1 MYNFQLGEKVGF
13 FSEQGTATIL
23 EFLPIQKIRLID
35 NEGFEQIRDISELI
49 RIHSLNYQLDKQTI
63 PNEKEAISKR
73 RNMQFSVKMENK
85 KKTSIW
91 EIDLHIENLL
101 DNSRNLTNTEIL
113 LKQLTNFKST
123 FLRAKDKRIQKLVI
137 IHGVGEG
144 VLKNEIRSYL
154 SKQEHIEFYDASYL
168 EYGKGATEVRFTIS
182 SY

>member
-91 EIDLHIENLL
+91 EIDLHIEN
-101 DNSRNLTNTEIL
+101 
-113 LKQLTNFKST
+113 
-123 FLRAKDKRIQKLVI
+123 
-137 IHGVGEG
+137 
-144 VLKNEIRSYL
+144 
-154 SKQEHIEFYDASYL
+154 
-168 EYGKGATEVRFTIS
+168 
-182 SY
+182 